1 MPKSKHST
9 WRCSVCERK
18 FVPSQKIYGGLIH
31 MCDQCV
37 FAADDGDIDPKV
49 GRTDRYVG
57 KMTEKGN
64 EGVIIF
70 RTNIA
75 THKAQLK
82 LESARGMSPNLN
94 ITSPVNELVRQQEKA
109 GKSMENEQTIQSVLD
124 EEKKDASKD

>member
-9 WRCSVCERK
+9 WRCSVCDRK

-31 MCDQCV
+31 QCDQCV
-37 FAADDGDIDPKV
+37 FAAGEESIDPKV

-57 KMTEKGN
+57 KMSEKGN

-70 RTNIA
+70 RTDIA

-82 LESARGMSPNLN
+82 LESQRGMSPNLN
-94 ITSPVNELVRQQEKA
+94 ITSPVNELVRQQEQA
-109 GKSMENEQTIQSVLD
+109 GKSMEKEQTIQEVL
-124 EEKKDASKD
+124 EKEKKDASKD